1 MPIKD
6 RVLTTEHYPMK
17 VDFSP
22 SLPPRPKPKT
32 GTLWIILASVLLHLG
47 ILFLV
52 AQTPHEIPNFD
63 TSKDGEVKIKPI
75 TARLIF
81 PPIEVPAEVESTPV
95 DSLEPIDSPEP
106 IDSLEPINSPAITAP
121 APVSEP
127 KATAQ
132 LEEPPAVEQTPDPV
146 VAPEPEPEA
155 VAETVPEPPKT
166 EVAQPKTES
175 EASFMQQDPLAPPES
190 SKKPTLAEGQEQ
202 TIADKVK
209 GQLHNSTQQSIA
221 ELAAEEAARYRRE
234 QTSPSLLDKP
244 ELSQLTED
252 EKLEKENEIL
262 ADCSSYTNKGIA
274 ILAGLTGGN
283 IKCTTTNGAE
293 SFIQDRLNKS
303 AHLPAMKD
311 KKDE

>member
-1 MPIKD
+1 
-6 RVLTTEHYPMK
+6 MK

-106 IDSLEPINSPAITAP
+106 IDRPAITAP

-155 VAETVPEPPKT
+155 VAETVPEPSKT
-166 EVAQPKTES
+166 EVAQPKTKS

-202 TIADKVK
+202 TVADKVK

-262 ADCSSYTNKGIA
+262 ADCSSYTNKGVA

-311 KKDE
+311 KKDK

>member
-63 TSKDGEVKIKPI
+63 TSKDGEAKIKPI

-81 PPIEVPAEVESTPV
+81 PPIEAPAEVESTPV
-95 DSLEPIDSPEP
+95 DSLEPMD
-106 IDSLEPINSPAITAP
+106 SPAITAP

-283 IKCTTTNGAE
+283 IKCTTTKGAE

-311 KKDE
+311 KKDK

>member
-1 MPIKD
+1 
-6 RVLTTEHYPMK
+6 MK

-22 SLPPRPKPKT
+22 SLPPRPKPKA
-32 GTLWIILASVLLHLG
+32 GTLWIILASVLLHVG

-52 AQTPHEIPNFD
+52 AQTPHEIPDFD
-63 TSKDGEVKIKPI
+63 TSKDRGPKQKPI

-81 PPIEVPAEVESTPV
+81 PPIEAPTEAESPPV
-95 DSLEPIDSPEP
+95 DSPEP
-106 IDSLEPINSPAITAP
+106 LNSPEPTDSP
-121 APVSEP
+121 EPTNSPVSEP

-132 LEEPPAVEQTPDPV
+132 LEAPPAVVQTPDPV
-146 VAPEPEPEA
+146 VSSEPEPEA
-155 VAETVPEPPKT
+155 VVETVPSPSKT

-175 EASFMQQDPLAPPES
+175 KANFMQQDPLAPPES

-202 TIADKVK
+202 TVADKVK
-209 GQLHNSTQQSIA
+209 GQLHNTTQQSIA

-234 QTSPSLLDKP
+234 QSSPSLLDKP

-252 EKLEKENEIL
+252 EKLEKENEVL
-262 ADCSSYTNKGIA
+262 ADCSSYTNKGVA
-274 ILAGLTGGN
+274 VLAGLMGGN

-311 KKDE
+311 KKDK

>member
-1 MPIKD
+1 
-6 RVLTTEHYPMK
+6 MK

-22 SLPPRPKPKT
+22 SLPPRPKPKA

-52 AQTPHEIPNFD
+52 AQTPHKIPNFE
-63 TSKDGEVKIKPI
+63 TSKDREPKTEPI

-81 PPIEVPAEVESTPV
+81 SPIEAPAEVESTPV
-95 DSLEPIDSPEP
+95 DSLEPTNSPEPADSLEPKDSPEP
-106 IDSLEPINSPAITAP
+106 ANSPAITDP
-121 APVSEP
+121 VPVSEP

-132 LEEPPAVEQTPDPV
+132 LEAPPAVEQTPDHV
-146 VAPEPEPEA
+146 VGPEPEPEA
-155 VAETVPEPPKT
+155 VAETLPEPPKT
-166 EVAQPKTES
+166 EVVQPKTES
-175 EASFMQQDPLAPPES
+175 EARFMQQDPLALPES

-202 TIADKVK
+202 TVADKVK
-209 GQLHNSTQQSIA
+209 GQLHNTTQQSIA

-262 ADCSSYTNKGIA
+262 ADCSSYTNKGVA

-311 KKDE
+311 KKDK

>member
-1 MPIKD
+1 
-6 RVLTTEHYPMK
+6 MK

-52 AQTPHEIPNFD
+52 AQTPHEIPKFD
-63 TSKDGEVKIKPI
+63 TSKDGEAKIKPI

-81 PPIEVPAEVESTPV
+81 PPIEAPAEVESTPV
-95 DSLEPIDSPEP
+95 DSLEPIDSP
-106 IDSLEPINSPAITAP
+106 EPINSPAITAP

-146 VAPEPEPEA
+146 AAPEPEPEA
-155 VAETVPEPPKT
+155 VAETVPEPSKT
-166 EVAQPKTES
+166 KVAQPITES

-202 TIADKVK
+202 TVADKVK
-209 GQLHNSTQQSIA
+209 GQLHNTTQQSIA

-262 ADCSSYTNKGIA
+262 ADCSSYTNKGVA

-311 KKDE
+311 KKDK

>member
-1 MPIKD
+1 
-6 RVLTTEHYPMK
+6 MK

-106 IDSLEPINSPAITAP
+106 MDSPEPINSP
-121 APVSEP
+121 E
-127 KATAQ
+127 
-132 LEEPPAVEQTPDPV
+132 PV

-155 VAETVPEPPKT
+155 VAETVPEPPNT

-262 ADCSSYTNKGIA
+262 ADCSSYTNKGVA

-311 KKDE
+311 KKDK

>member
-1 MPIKD
+1 
-6 RVLTTEHYPMK
+6 MK

-95 DSLEPIDSPEP
+95 DSLEPI
-106 IDSLEPINSPAITAP
+106 NSPAITAP

-155 VAETVPEPPKT
+155 VAETVPEPSKT

-202 TIADKVK
+202 TVADKVK

-262 ADCSSYTNKGIA
+262 ADCSSYTNKGVA

-311 KKDE
+311 KKDK

>member
-1 MPIKD
+1 
-6 RVLTTEHYPMK
+6 MK

-155 VAETVPEPPKT
+155 VAETVPEPSKT
-166 EVAQPKTES
+166 EV
-175 EASFMQQDPLAPPES
+175 
-190 SKKPTLAEGQEQ
+190 
-202 TIADKVK
+202 
-209 GQLHNSTQQSIA
+209 
-221 ELAAEEAARYRRE
+221 
-234 QTSPSLLDKP
+234 
-244 ELSQLTED
+244 
-252 EKLEKENEIL
+252 
-262 ADCSSYTNKGIA
+262 
-274 ILAGLTGGN
+274 
-283 IKCTTTNGAE
+283 
-293 SFIQDRLNKS
+293 
-303 AHLPAMKD
+303 
-311 KKDE
+311 

>member
-1 MPIKD
+1 
-6 RVLTTEHYPMK
+6 MK

-63 TSKDGEVKIKPI
+63 TSKDGEAKIKPI

-95 DSLEPIDSPEP
+95 DSPEP
-106 IDSLEPINSPAITAP
+106 MDSLEPTDSPAITAP

-132 LEEPPAVEQTPDPV
+132 LEEPPAVKQTPDPV
-146 VAPEPEPEA
+146 VAPVPEPEA
-155 VAETVPEPPKT
+155 VAETVPEPSKT

-202 TIADKVK
+202 TVADKVK

-262 ADCSSYTNKGIA
+262 ADCSSYTNKGVA

-311 KKDE
+311 KKDK

>member
-95 DSLEPIDSPEP
+95 DSLEPI
-106 IDSLEPINSPAITAP
+106 NSPAITAP

-155 VAETVPEPPKT
+155 VAETVPEPSKT

-202 TIADKVK
+202 TVADKVK

-262 ADCSSYTNKGIA
+262 ADCSSYTNKGVA

-311 KKDE
+311 KKDK